1 MADLPPQYADDELL
15 HVQLEARERASKEDA
30 AIQRH
35 LRSSA
40 AARAL
45 GMPLP
50 PPLPAPPDPP
60 TYAADEPAD
69 AVAPVDPADEVLI
82 EAQRLADEARE
93 ATASDRDMADAPAP
107 TEAREVDVD
116 PPELDQTPDTDS
128 VDDEPPGV
136 VVPRGG
142 PAAVTTGVLAAAAA
156 QRPKVEKP
164 LLELRPTALATEID
178 RIGDQ
183 LVVMTD
189 RIELRD
195 RNGGLRRQLA
205 LADIQDV
212 SVERRL
218 TSAVLHLT
226 SRTGADM
233 VVKGLRPDLAEEAQ
247 AAVMA
252 LLPEVPLIN
261 SIEEKALMH
270 SILALHR
277 AGVLND
283 TEMAAKTSL
292 VARMAG
298 H

>member
-1 MADLPPQYADDELL
+1 VADHPAQYTEDELL
-15 HVQLEARERASKEDA
+15 HSQMEARERASREDA
-30 AIQRH
+30 AMQGHR
-35 LRSSA
+35 RSQA

-45 GMPLP
+45 GVP
-50 PPLPAPPDPP
+50 PPPP
-60 TYAADEPAD
+60 TP
-69 AVAPVDPADEVLI
+69 AVATTFDADQIDEGPVETEPGHETGSETEPHADRPSPAVVL
-82 EAQRLADEARE
+82 
-93 ATASDRDMADAPAP
+93 
-107 TEAREVDVD
+107 
-116 PPELDQTPDTDS
+116 
-128 VDDEPPGV
+128 
-136 VVPRGG
+136 PRGG

-156 QRPKVEKP
+156 QKPRAEKP

-195 RNGGLRRQLA
+195 RHGGLRRQLA
-205 LADIQDV
+205 LADIEDV
-212 SVERRL
+212 AVERRL
-218 TSAVLHLT
+218 TSAVLHLK
-226 SRTGADM
+226 SRTATDM

-247 AAVMA
+247 AAVLA
-252 LLPEVPLIN
+252 LLPEVPLIS

-283 TEMAAKTSL
+283 TEVATKTTL
-292 VARMAG
+292 VAHMAG

>member
-1 MADLPPQYADDELL
+1 VADHPAPYTEDELL
-15 HVQLEARERASKEDA
+15 HSQMEARERASREDA
-30 AIQRH
+30 AIQGHR
-35 LRSSA
+35 RSQA

-45 GMPLP
+45 GVP
-50 PPLPAPPDPP
+50 PPPPAVG
-60 TYAADEPAD
+60 T
-69 AVAPVDPADEVLI
+69 
-82 EAQRLADEARE
+82 
-93 ATASDRDMADAPAP
+93 TF
-107 TEAREVDVD
+107 
-116 PPELDQTPDTDS
+116 DTS
-128 VDDEPPGV
+128 VDDDRIDDGPVEPDTRSEAEAEPELEPEPLDRPGPAV
-136 VVPRGG
+136 VLPRGG

-156 QRPKVEKP
+156 QKPRAEKP

-195 RNGGLRRQLA
+195 RHGGLRRQLA
-205 LADIQDV
+205 LADIEDV
-212 SVERRL
+212 AVERRL
-218 TSAVLHLT
+218 TSAVLHLK
-226 SRTGADM
+226 SRTANDM

-247 AAVMA
+247 AAVLA
-252 LLPEVPLIN
+252 LLPEVPLIS

-283 TEMAAKTSL
+283 AEVATKTTL